1 MKAHRHAHLDAAYVL
16 GALSPTERQDFERHL
31 STCADCARSVR
42 ELAGLPGLLSR
53 LTQDE
58 VLALGEQPPVPST
71 VLPGLLQV
79 AARRQRRRRIATV
92 LAAVGSAAAAAL
104 VTFALVDGPEAPAP
118 APPGSGGDVVTGS
131 MRPLLAQK
139 AVRGDLRLEQVA
151 WGTRMSVRCSYRT
164 PPKGARLPVYALVVH
179 TRSGRAEQVA
189 TWRPVP
195 GKVTTVDAATAERDA
210 QIASVEVM
218 TKQGRALLRMTPPA
232 ES

>member
-1 MKAHRHAHLDAAYVL
+1 VRAHRHGHLDAAYVL

-53 LTQDE
+53 LTEDE

-71 VLPGLLQV
+71 VLPGLLSV

-104 VTFALVDGPEAPAP
+104 VTFALVDGPESPAP
-118 APPGSGGDVVTGS
+118 GTPPPGDVVTGS
-131 MRPLLAQK
+131 MRPLLDQK
-139 AVRGDLRLEQVA
+139 WVRGDLRLEQVA

-164 PPKGARLPVYALVVH
+164 PPKGVRLPVYTLVVH

-210 QIASVEVM
+210 QIASVEVK
-218 TKQGRALLRMTPPA
+218 TEQGRALLRMTRPA